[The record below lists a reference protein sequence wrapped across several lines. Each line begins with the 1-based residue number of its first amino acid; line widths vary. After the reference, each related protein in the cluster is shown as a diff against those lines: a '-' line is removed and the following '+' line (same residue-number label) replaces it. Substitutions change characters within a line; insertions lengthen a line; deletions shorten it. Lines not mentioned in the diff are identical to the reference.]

1 MFLDSFFVV
10 ALSLINV
17 QFNPCAMKALLKPI
31 YKGYEFLLERDVSS
45 GRKPEHIAIIM
56 DGNRRLA
63 ERLGITPSKGHRM
76 GAEKVEDVLDWCIGL
91 GIKNITVYAF
101 SMENFQRPKEEVENL
116 FDLFEEYF
124 YKIAEDERIHKNKVR
139 VKAIGRIELFP
150 ERMRKAIAVAEERT
164 KSYEDFQFNLAIAYG
179 GRQEIIDAVK
189 EIAEK
194 VRLGEMEASKIDEGT
209 MTKYLYTNGLPDP
222 DLVIRT
228 SGEERISG
236 FLLWQSAYSELYFC
250 ESYWPGFRKID
261 LLRAIR
267 TYQQRERR
275 YGR

>member
-1 MFLDSFFVV
+1 
-10 ALSLINV
+10 
-17 QFNPCAMKALLKPI
+17 MKPV

-124 YKIAEDERIHKNKVR
+124 YKIAEDERIHKNNVR

-194 VRLGEMEASKIDEGT
+194 VRQGEIEASKIDEGT
-209 MTKYLYTNGLPDP
+209 MANYLYTNGLPDP

>member
-1 MFLDSFFVV
+1 
-10 ALSLINV
+10 
-17 QFNPCAMKALLKPI
+17 MKGLWKPV
-31 YKGYEFLLERDVSS
+31 YKGYEFLLEKEVNK
-45 GRKPEHIAIIM
+45 GRKPEHIAVIM

-63 ERLGITPSKGHRM
+63 ERAGIKPWRGHRM
-76 GAEKVEDVLDWCIGL
+76 GAEKLEEVLEWCIQL
-91 GIKNITVYAF
+91 GIKNITAYAF
-101 SMENFQRPKEEVENL
+101 SMENFDRPSEEVEKL

-124 YKIAEDERIHKNKVR
+124 YKVADDARIHKNKTR
-139 VKAIGRIELFP
+139 VKAIGRVELFP
-150 ERMRKAIAVAEERT
+150 DRVREAIAVAEERT
-164 KSYEDFQFNLAIAYG
+164 KDYDDFHLNIAIAYG
-179 GRQEIIDAVK
+179 GRQEILDAVK
-189 EIAEK
+189 EIAQK
-194 VRLGEMEASKIDEGT
+194 VERGELDANSIDEG
-209 MTKYLYTNGLPDP
+209 MIGKHLYTNGSPDP

-275 YGR
+275 FGK